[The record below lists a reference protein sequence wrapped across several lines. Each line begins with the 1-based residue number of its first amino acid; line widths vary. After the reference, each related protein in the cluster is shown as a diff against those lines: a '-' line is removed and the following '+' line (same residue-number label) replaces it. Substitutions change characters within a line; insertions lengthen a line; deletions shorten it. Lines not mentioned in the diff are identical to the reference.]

1 MVKEFETFH
10 QWLLRGIEMTR
21 EITFLVRAEAAR
33 YLGRCEKPARRLLSA
48 TFDPATGPIVTY
60 FIQTVHLMRRMRKV
74 GYEYDADELAA
85 FEKSS
90 GETLETVR
98 RFVIDLAP
106 FLDKETAARL
116 KNAVYTF
123 RVAEEQFFR
132 DFRAGGTLV
141 QMIFCR
147 VMGEG
152 IGILAA
158 RHFLTDIAGSLAVRE
173 RQLEGIVRTGDC
185 SDRSI
190 ETQPQHVL
198 LTGLTQEAREH
209 FTAAMRRAKG
219 RGGKGRQINER
230 QRMDRNEVV
239 TEMRRLKD
247 IAEREKRTLT
257 WLGIVER
264 LKRSPIYAKKLL
276 GVADDSWVSYAKRR

>member
-1 MVKEFETFH
+1 M
-10 QWLLRGIEMTR
+10 
-21 EITFLVRAEAAR
+21 
-33 YLGRCEKPARRLLSA
+33 
-48 TFDPATGPIVTY
+48 
-60 FIQTVHLMRRMRKV
+60 
-74 GYEYDADELAA
+74 
-85 FEKSS
+85 
-90 GETLETVR
+90 
-98 RFVIDLAP
+98 
-106 FLDKETAARL
+106 
-116 KNAVYTF
+116 
-123 RVAEEQFFR
+123 
-132 DFRAGGTLV
+132 

-158 RHFLTDIAGSLAVRE
+158 RHFLTDIASSLAARE
-173 RQLEGIVRTGDC
+173 RQLEGVVRAGEC

-247 IAEREKRTLT
+247 IAEREKRALT
-257 WLGIVER
+257 WLGVVER

-276 GVADDSWVSYAKRR
+276 GVADNSWVSYAKRR

>member
-10 QWLLRGIEMTR
+10 QWIQRGIEMTR
-21 EITFLVRAEAAR
+21 EITWLVRAEAAR
-33 YLGRCEKPARRLLSA
+33 YLGRCEKPTRRLLSA

-85 FEKSS
+85 FEQSS
-90 GETLETVR
+90 AETLETLR
-98 RFVIDLAP
+98 RFAIELAP

-158 RHFLTDIAGSLAVRE
+158 RHFLTDIASSLAARE
-173 RQLEGIVRTGDC
+173 RQLEGIVRVVDC
-185 SDRSI
+185 SDCSV
-190 ETQPQHVL
+190 EAQPQHVL

-247 IAEREKRTLT
+247 IAEREKRALT

>member
-21 EITFLVRAEAAR
+21 EITWQVRAEAAR
-33 YLGRCEKPARRLLSA
+33 YLGRCEKSTRRLLSA

-90 GETLETVR
+90 GETLETLR
-98 RFVIDLAP
+98 RFAIELAP
-106 FLDKETAARL
+106 LIDREASARF

-132 DFRAGGTLV
+132 DFRAGGTLIYT
-141 QMIFCR
+141 IFCR

-158 RHFLTDIAGSLAVRE
+158 RHFLTDIASSLAVRE
-173 RQLEGIVRTGDC
+173 RQLEGIVRAGDC

-198 LTGLTQEAREH
+198 LAGLTQEAREH
-209 FTAAMRRAKG
+209 FTVAMRRAKG

-247 IAEREKRTLT
+247 IAEREKRALT

>member
-10 QWLLRGIEMTR
+10 QWIQRGIEMTR
-21 EITFLVRAEAAR
+21 EITWQVRAETAR
-33 YLGRCEKPARRLLSA
+33 YLGRCEKPTRRLLSA

-85 FEKSS
+85 FEQSS
-90 GETLETVR
+90 GETLETLR
-98 RFVIDLAP
+98 RFAIELAP

-158 RHFLTDIAGSLAVRE
+158 RMIF
-173 RQLEGIVRTGDC
+173 
-185 SDRSI
+185 
-190 ETQPQHVL
+190 
-198 LTGLTQEAREH
+198 
-209 FTAAMRRAKG
+209 
-219 RGGKGRQINER
+219 
-230 QRMDRNEVV
+230 
-239 TEMRRLKD
+239 
-247 IAEREKRTLT
+247 
-257 WLGIVER
+257 
-264 LKRSPIYAKKLL
+264 
-276 GVADDSWVSYAKRR
+276 DSWRWRKKKNCSIVWIVLIG

>member
-21 EITFLVRAEAAR
+21 EITWLVRAEEAR
-33 YLGRCEKPARRLLSA
+33 YLGRCEKPTRRLLSA

-74 GYEYDADELAA
+74 GYAYDADELAA
-85 FEKSS
+85 FEQSS
-90 GETLETVR
+90 GETLETLR
-98 RFVIDLAP
+98 RFAIELAP
-106 FLDKETAARL
+106 FLDKETAARI

-158 RHFLTDIAGSLAVRE
+158 RHFLTDIASSLAARE
-173 RQLEGIVRTGDC
+173 RQLEGIVRAGDC
-185 SDRSI
+185 SDCSV
-190 ETQPQHVL
+190 EAHPQHVL

>member
-1 MVKEFETFH
+1 M
-10 QWLLRGIEMTR
+10 
-21 EITFLVRAEAAR
+21 
-33 YLGRCEKPARRLLSA
+33 RRL
-48 TFDPATGPIVTY
+48 
-60 FIQTVHLMRRMRKV
+60 RKV
-74 GYEYDADELAA
+74 GDEYDADELAA

-90 GETLETVR
+90 GETLETLR
-98 RFVIDLAP
+98 RFVIDMTP

-158 RHFLTDIAGSLAVRE
+158 RHFLTDIASSLVARE
-173 RQLEGIVRTGDC
+173 RQLAERIVRLGDC
-185 SDRSI
+185 SGCSVDA
-190 ETQPQHVL
+190 QPQHVL

-247 IAEREKRTLT
+247 IAEREKRALT

>member
-10 QWLLRGIEMTR
+10 QWLQRGIEMTR
-21 EITFLVRAEAAR
+21 EITWLVRAEAAR
-33 YLGRCEKPARRLLSA
+33 YLGRCEKPTRRLLSA

-85 FEKSS
+85 FEQSS
-90 GETLETVR
+90 GETLETLR
-98 RFVIDLAP
+98 RFAIELAP
-106 FLDKETAARL
+106 LIDKEAAARF

-123 RVAEEQFFR
+123 RVAEEQFFK

-158 RHFLTDIAGSLAVRE
+158 RHFLTDIASSLVARE
-173 RQLEGIVRTGDC
+173 RQLEGIVRAGDC
-185 SDRSI
+185 SACSI

-198 LTGLTQEAREH
+198 LTGRTQEAREH

-257 WLGIVER
+257 WLEIVER
-264 LKRSPIYAKKLL
+264 LKRSPIYAKKLI
-276 GVADDSWVSYAKRR
+276 GVADVSWVSYAKRR